1 MVFWCLG
8 KELTLVLERQRMERK
23 HQVFVSSTYKDLVDE
38 RQHVIHALLELDCI
52 PAGMELFPA
61 TDEDAWTLIKE
72 VIDSSDY
79 YLLIISG
86 KYGSQNAQGISYT
99 EMEFDYAVSINKPV
113 VSFIY
118 LDIDQLT
125 GNKIEKVEE
134 LQNKLKAFRTK
145 AEQKHCKYWKN
156 AEDLGGKV
164 SRSLVQ
170 LKKKHPSDGW
180 IPGKYAAD
188 EKLFRTI
195 EELRARIQELEL
207 ENRIEINPPD
217 DISRY
222 AKGSEVYSQPVSY
235 FDENK
240 VKKEVD
246 LEASWDKLFSY
257 AGSAMVGECAET
269 EFNEKIQ
276 LAYYHS
282 IPSKLKKHIKYEDIV
297 IYHVVFDQIKVQFQA
312 LGLITHGSKKRPVSD
327 KGIYWKLTP
336 YGERYL
342 IKVKAIKTENSDETF

>member
-1 MVFWCLG
+1 
-8 KELTLVLERQRMERK
+8 MERK
-23 HQVFVSSTYKDLVDE
+23 HQVFVSSTYKDLVEE

-61 TDEDAWTLIKE
+61 ADEDAWTLIKE

-79 YLLIISG
+79 YLLIIAG
-86 KYGSQNAQGISYT
+86 KYGSQNSEGVSYT
-99 EMEFDYAVSINKPV
+99 EMEFDYAVSIGKPI
-113 VSFIY
+113 VSFIFQ
-118 LDIDQLT
+118 DTDQLT
-125 GNKIEKVEE
+125 GTKIERTEE

-145 AEQKHCKYWKN
+145 AEQKHCKYWKS

-180 IPGKYAAD
+180 IPGRYAAD

-195 EELRARIQELEL
+195 EELRARIQELEM
-207 ENRIEINPPD
+207 ENIIGTNPPD
-217 DISRY
+217 DISSY
-222 AKGSEVYSQPVSY
+222 AQGDETFTQPIEYS
-235 FDENK
+235 DENK
-240 VKKEVD
+240 AKKTLN

-257 AGSAMVGECAET
+257 AGSAMVGECSEADFE
-269 EFNEKIQ
+269 EKIK

-282 IPSKLKKHIKYEDIV
+282 VPAKYKKLVKYDDIV
-297 IYHVVFDQIKVQFQA
+297 IYHVVFDQIKIQFQA
-312 LGLITHGSKKRPVSD
+312 LGLITHGTKKRTVSD

-336 YGERYL
+336 YGEKYL
-342 IKVKAIKTENSDETF
+342 IKVKAIKVDRNEAPF